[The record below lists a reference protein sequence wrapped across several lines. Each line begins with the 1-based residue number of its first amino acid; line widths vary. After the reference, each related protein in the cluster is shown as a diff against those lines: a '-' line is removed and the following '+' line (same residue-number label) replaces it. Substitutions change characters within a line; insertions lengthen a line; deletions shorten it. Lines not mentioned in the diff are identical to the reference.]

1 MEKFNELIKICEQF
15 INNEFDIEKFQNKI
29 ETIVLPDKCKKTL
42 EKEQH
47 NACNKLEEIKYCY
60 ADSQKEYA
68 NKVAVELIQA
78 TIKEQER
85 FKK

>member
-1 MEKFNELIKICEQF
+1 MERFNELIKVCEQF
-15 INNEFDIEKFQNKI
+15 INNDFDIEKFQNKI
-29 ETIVLPDKCKKTL
+29 ETIILPDRCKNTL
-42 EKEQH
+42 EMEQY

-60 ADSQKEYA
+60 SDSQKEYA
-68 NKVAVELIQA
+68 NMVANLLIQA